1 MITIYTSSFSNITL
15 CLFCITLCLFRSSVT
30 KTKRCQ
36 FCMNL
41 ITIKNLSRHELKC
54 EQRSFLGGS
63 LQQDHEESFAAVDQ
77 PDPNIENTSL
87 EESDESDVINEGN
100 AEGSDNDFNIK
111 SDPEDGVMG
120 ASDKILILFCIF
132 VSYWQMTYGIS
143 DRATAALLTFIKQ
156 FVHVLSKDSNNI
168 EAISLKMPKTL
179 YSLNKIIGNKDQP
192 FTEFVACSMR
202 YKLLKF
208 SESWQKLQGVNI
220 SKKCSNKLYP
230 DHTQK
235 SKQGYCNEK
244 FLELVKNP
252 SGKTE
257 SIPFKKYCYV
267 PLIDT
272 IKTFLSRQG
281 LEEKSELWRQRD
293 VPKGT
298 MCDVYDGQI
307 WADFNDANKFD
318 FFTKPRKY
326 G

>member
-1 MITIYTSSFSNITL
+1 MLTIYTSSFSNITL

-63 LQQDHEESFAAVDQ
+63 LQQDHEESFAVVDQ

-87 EESDESDVINEGN
+87 EESDESDVINEGT

-111 SDPEDGVMG
+111 SDPEDGDMG

-132 VSYWQMTYGIS
+132 VSYRQMTYGIS

-220 SKKCSNKLYP
+220 SKKCNNKLYP
-230 DHTQK
+230 DHTK
-235 SKQGYCNEK
+235 SQNRAIVMRNFWNLLRTHQEK
-244 FLELVKNP
+244 
-252 SGKTE
+252 
-257 SIPFKKYCYV
+257 
-267 PLIDT
+267 
-272 IKTFLSRQG
+272 LSRY
-281 LEEKSELWRQRD
+281 LSKSTVMFHSLTQSKLFCLGKDLKRNPNYGDNGMYQRAQCVMFMMD
-293 VPKGT
+293 KF
-298 MCDVYDGQI
+298 GQI
-307 WADFNDANKFD
+307 LMVQINLISLQN
-318 FFTKPRKY
+318 
-326 G
+326 